1 MTIYRSTKN
10 MTYMKK
16 GNSNA
21 KVIETSTNVIVMFEY
36 QTRFFHTWQAAIRFL
51 MANGYSF

>member
-1 MTIYRSTKN
+1 

>member
-1 MTIYRSTKN
+1 

-36 QTRFFHTWQAAIRFL
+36 QTRFFQTWQAAIRFL
-51 MANGYSF
+51 MAYGYSF